1 MVTVIVPCCWSIAIP
16 PSPPTPPLPSL
27 PVIPSPPF
35 PPVTLAL
42 IISSKLVLVSCI
54 AGFDGFLPFGSLLL
68 PGSPCSPT
76 QLLVTVKGF
85 CESSGCGQVSAQAEL
100 VTVKRIAAVKNV
112 KGNLR
117 EEESDKLCVKNACGG
132 G

>member
-1 MVTVIVPCCWSIAIP
+1 ST
-16 PSPPTPPLPSL
+16 TT
-27 PVIPSPPF
+27 VIPSPPF

-54 AGFDGFLPFGSLLL
+54 AGFSAGLPSTSPGL
-68 PGSPCSPT
+68 PGSPGSPS
-76 QLLVTVKGF
+76 QLAVIIKGF
-85 CESSGCGQVSAQAEL
+85 CEPSGCGHSAAQAEL
-100 VTVKRIAAVKNV
+100 VKVKRIAVVKSV

-117 EEESDKLCVKNACGG
+117 EEENNKSCVKNACGG